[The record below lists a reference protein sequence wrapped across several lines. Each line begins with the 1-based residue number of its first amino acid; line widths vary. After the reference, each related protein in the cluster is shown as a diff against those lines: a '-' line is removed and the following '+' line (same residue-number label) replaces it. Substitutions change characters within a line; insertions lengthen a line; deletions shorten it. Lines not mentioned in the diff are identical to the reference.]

1 MDPLRGLDTNPNA
14 LGKELMKESERLR
27 QKLDTKPMFDDWIK
41 RVEAKCKTPNG
52 RLYVIEKLQKEGK
65 IVHHLKVN
73 YAPETIV
80 IAKEVG
86 A

>member
-1 MDPLRGLDTNPNA
+1 M
-14 LGKELMKESERLR
+14 ESERLR
-27 QKLDTKPMFDDWIK
+27 QKLDTKPIFDDWIK
-41 RVEAKCKTPNG
+41 RVDNKCKTSNG

-65 IVHHLKVN
+65 VVHHLKVD
-73 YAPETIV
+73 YALEMIV